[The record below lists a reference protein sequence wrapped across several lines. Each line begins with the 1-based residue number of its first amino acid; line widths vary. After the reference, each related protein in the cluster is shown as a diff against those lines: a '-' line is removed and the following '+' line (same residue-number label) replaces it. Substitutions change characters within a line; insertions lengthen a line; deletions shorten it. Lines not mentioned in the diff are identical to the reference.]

1 MVNGIR
7 VNFNKYYHLIKV
19 QEGLLLV
26 FLFCVC
32 TSEQLFAQ
40 KSGRGGLRESPTVFL
55 NLGGGITTYKS
66 LAVKSNDT
74 SFTVGYK
81 IGAYAGRDKNIGF
94 FINNESNTT
103 NFVYAE
109 NETKSKI
116 ETAFQDAAILYRW
129 GVLELGPV
137 FAQQSTAMTRQDELY
152 LDHIGSGIG
161 VHLGILVNVS
171 KDTSFFMEYTQATIS
186 ELKETIQDINTTPV
200 TGGARSD
207 IFLGG
212 IIQITRSLL
221 DMRIGYKQRTFV
233 VTVAGES
240 FEEVQTFTWIGI
252 GVKGFF

>member
-1 MVNGIR
+1 MISLVKMICQQ
-7 VNFNKYYHLIKV
+7 YYRPLRSCNWLWICIFYLSFSADPLP
-19 QEGLLLV
+19 G
-26 FLFCVC
+26 
-32 TSEQLFAQ
+32 Q
-40 KSGRGGLRESPTVFL
+40 KSGRGGLRESPTIYL

-81 IGAYAGRDKNIGF
+81 IGAYAGREKNIGF
-94 FINNESNTT
+94 FVNNESNAT

-116 ETAFQDAAILYRW
+116 ETSFQDAAILYRW

-137 FAQQSTAMTRQDELY
+137 FSDQSVAMTRQDELY

-161 VHLGILVNVS
+161 AHVGLLVNVS
-171 KDTSFFMEYTQATIS
+171 RDTSFFLEFTQVTIS

-233 VTVAGES
+233 VTVGGES
-240 FEEVQTFTWIGI
+240 FEEVQTFTWIGL
-252 GVKGFF
+252 GLKGFF